1 MLILHWK
8 CRWVKSVVIFI
19 DILLMIPIPS
29 NILYSLLLT
38 SYNPHDPHNPTHNLS
53 KPHPQPSSYHIFISY
68 TLSYTY
74 SYTYYNYLDIKKI
87 LFG

>member
-1 MLILHWK
+1 MSYTLNIL
-8 CRWVKSVVIFI
+8 S
-19 DILLMIPIPS
+19 LNSQYLMIPQPS
-29 NILYSLLLT
+29 
-38 SYNPHDPHNPTHNLS
+38 HNLP
-53 KPHPQPSSYHIFISY
+53 KPHPPSSSYLIFISY

>member
-1 MLILHWK
+1 
-8 CRWVKSVVIFI
+8 
-19 DILLMIPIPS
+19 MIPQPQQPS
-29 NILYSLLLT
+29 QPS
-38 SYNPHDPHNPTHNLS
+38 HNLS
-53 KPHPQPSSYHIFISY
+53 KPYPQPSSYLIFISY